1 MFKIQREY
9 INRTA
14 GNGHLMKYEV
24 IGAYE
29 DGSPKTDPRSAEHS
43 DKCPCINALETGEWY

>member
-1 MFKIQREY
+1 MAERET

-14 GNGHLMKYEV
+14 GNGHLMTYEV
-24 IGAYE
+24 KGAYE
-29 DGSPKTDPRSAEHS
+29 DGTPMTDPQTAVHS